1 MDIIR
6 YDLDSEELKYLC
18 KKDKRLAKLI
28 SIIGPLAYSV
38 HTDIFAFLVH
48 AIVEQMFSVKGS
60 TVIGTI

>member
-28 SIIGPLAYSV
+28 SIIGPLEYSV
-38 HTDIFAFLVH
+38 HTDIFAFFSCGQ
-48 AIVEQMFSVKGS
+48 VE
-60 TVIGTI
+60 I